1 MQLSLCMIV
10 KNEEDV
16 LPRCLD
22 SVKNAVDEIVIVDT
36 GSTDATRAIAAH
48 YTDKI
53 YDEPWQDDFARARNV
68 SFQKAHGDYLMWL
81 DADDV
86 IAPDQLPRLFELKK
100 QLARDPA
107 DMVVCGYAGGGLSF
121 RRERI
126 VRRCEKA
133 RWVGRVHECISPF
146 GRVIGSDFTV
156 THLRSNKPR
165 GARNL
170 HIYQKWRAEEP
181 LSPRDLF
188 YYGRELYYNRLYTEA
203 IAVLEEML
211 AGEGWHVN
219 QIEACKVLASCY
231 AAKGE
236 RIRALNTLFRSFA
249 FGLPRGGVCH
259 TIGRAFQEDGKL
271 GEAVWWY
278 ERALACPDRSAEGDF
293 DVPDE
298 RTLYPLLGLVYCNS
312 LLGKLDTALEYHKRA
327 AVLAPTHPS
336 VLHNQT
342 YFESIGML
350 SRSSTEI

>member
-16 LPRCLD
+16 LSRCLD
-22 SVKNAVDEIVIVDT
+22 SVKDAVDEIVIVDT
-36 GSTDATRAIAAH
+36 GSTDTTRAIASR
-48 YTDKI
+48 YTDKL
-53 YDEPWQDDFARARNV
+53 YDELWQDDFARARNV
-68 SFQKAHGDYLMWL
+68 SFARAGGDYLMWL

-86 IAPDQLPRLFELKK
+86 IAPEQLPRLVALKK
-100 QLARDPA
+100 QLQRDPA

-126 VRRCEKA
+126 VRRCERA

-156 THLRSNKPR
+156 THLRSDKPR

-181 LSPRDLF
+181 LSARDLF
-188 YYGRELYYNRLYTEA
+188 YYGRELYYNKLYTEA

-211 AGEGWHVN
+211 AGEGWYVN

-236 RIRALNTLFRSFA
+236 RTRALNTLFRSFS
-249 FGLPRGGVCH
+249 F
-259 TIGRAFQEDGKL
+259 
-271 GEAVWWY
+271 
-278 ERALACPDRSAEGDF
+278 
-293 DVPDE
+293 
-298 RTLYPLLGLVYCNS
+298 
-312 LLGKLDTALEYHKRA
+312 
-327 AVLAPTHPS
+327 
-336 VLHNQT
+336 
-342 YFESIGML
+342 
-350 SRSSTEI
+350 